1 MKTLLLSR
9 LIVIVIFGVIVPVI
23 ILFQAYQGTSYLSK
37 NLPYTDTPD
46 DLVKTFSAAKLSINN
61 ANDYALFSL
70 LYTEHAN
77 QKTMINKQ
85 IMKVSV
91 MQIGFSVISIG
102 MMLIVLG
109 INAGGIEGVGEA
121 NGIKFDIKI
130 GSTGIAVFLVGS
142 VMATVGG
149 VLKNDYTTGQIPKY
163 VFESSTKEHETIARY
178 KQCKEQKEVNFE
190 RCFLASYEKINA
202 ESIK

>member
-109 INAGGIEGVGEA
+109 INAGGIEGVKPA
-121 NGIKFDIKI
+121 SRCPVNAMSTRSRRP
-130 GSTGIAVFLVGS
+130 GSGCSNNLLS
-142 VMATVGG
+142 
-149 VLKNDYTTGQIPKY
+149 
-163 VFESSTKEHETIARY
+163 FESP
-178 KQCKEQKEVNFE
+178 
-190 RCFLASYEKINA
+190 
-202 ESIK
+202 

>member
-1 MKTLLLSR
+1 MKTLLFAR
-9 LIVIVIFGVIVPVI
+9 LLVIIIFGVVVPII
-23 ILFQAYQGTSYLSK
+23 ILFQAYQGTSYLSE
-37 NLPYTDTPD
+37 NIPYKYSTD
-46 DLVKTFSAAKLSINN
+46 DLVKTFSAAKSFLNN
-61 ANDYALFSL
+61 ANDYAIFSL

-109 INAGGIEGVGEA
+109 INTGGIEGSGEV
-121 NGIKFDIKI
+121 NGIKFDFKI
-130 GSTGIAVFLVGS
+130 GSTGVAVFLVGA

-149 VLKNDYTTGQIPKY
+149 VLKNEYTTGKIPEY
-163 VFESSTKEHETIARY
+163 IFEDSSKEQKILDAY
-178 KQCKEQKEVNFE
+178 KQCKNDKEVKLE
-190 RCFLASYEKINA
+190 KCFLTS
-202 ESIK
+202 